1 MSIFDDT
8 TQTDQL
14 KELKLFFRVDN
25 GFPFDVDLAV
35 SFLDSVTG
43 DSLEGLNLN
52 LLNAAPVGPLGRV
65 TQNVTSDE
73 TISLSSDQ
81 FPGLIRSNQMRIV
94 AKLNTTDNNGNGVKM
109 FTDYDLEIKIATSV
123 QVNVPIS
130 SN

>member
-1 MSIFDDT
+1 M
-8 TQTDQL
+8 
-14 KELKLFFRVDN
+14 
-25 GFPFDVDLAV
+25 